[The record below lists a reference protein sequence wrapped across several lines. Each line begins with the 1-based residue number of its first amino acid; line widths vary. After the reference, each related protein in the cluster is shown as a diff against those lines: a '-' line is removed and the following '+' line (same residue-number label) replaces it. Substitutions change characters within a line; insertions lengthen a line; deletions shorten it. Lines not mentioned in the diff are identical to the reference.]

1 MNFDQVMTI
10 YREAVDPTATAA
22 EGVDW
27 WRDVQAEVTVMAV
40 IAAPKKATAA
50 AVIAWW
56 KSEYEWAQCGD
67 TPASAAGRIRQVAKT
82 VLR

>member
-22 EGVDW
+22 EGMDW
-27 WRDVQAEVTVMAV
+27 WRDVQAEVIAV
-40 IAAPKKATAA
+40 VAAPTKAA
-50 AVIAWW
+50 AATIIAWW

-67 TPASAAGRIRQVAKT
+67 TPAGAAGRIRQVAKT
-82 VLR
+82 VLK